1 MQGVAMKN
9 RGLPLIVVAALVAG
23 CATPPSTNVR
33 QPMTAR
39 PVAPQAVYTDGAIY
53 QGANTRMSLFEDRRA
68 RNVGDTLTVI
78 INENNNVKSQ
88 STRSDSHTGN
98 SNYTMS
104 PNIFG
109 PSGTANTNIFNSSA
123 SDKVS
128 DSNQNQNSG
137 VFTGAITVTVV
148 DVLPNGN
155 LAVSGEKQVAIDH
168 KTEYLRL
175 SGVVNPANVSGAN
188 TVSSTQVADAVV
200 EYKGAESM
208 DKATFMSMLTRFFM
222 SVVPF

>member
-1 MQGVAMKN
+1 MIRKF
-9 RGLPLIVVAALVAG
+9 PLFVSLAVLAG
-23 CATPPSTNVR
+23 CATVPDTNVR

-39 PVAPQAVYTDGAIY
+39 PAPQPKAVYTDGAIY
-53 QGANTRMSLFEDRRA
+53 QGANTRMNLFEDRRA
-68 RNVGDTLTVI
+68 RSIGDTLTVV
-78 INENNNVKSQ
+78 INENNSVKSQ
-88 STRSDSHTGN
+88 TSRSDSHTG
-98 SNYTMS
+98 SNTFSMS

-109 PSGTANTNIFNSSA
+109 PSGSTNTNLLTSSS
-123 SDKVS
+123 SDKAQ

-137 VFTGAITVTVV
+137 VFTGTITVTVV

-175 SGVVNPANVSGAN
+175 SGVVNPASITGAN

-208 DKATFMSMLTRFFM
+208 DKSMFFSLLTRFFL
-222 SVVPF
+222 SVLPF